1 MVIRDA
7 IDVAL
12 PADIDERRAAYEAIV
27 NAAPMSLG
35 SPEEL
40 RSELDEAHD
49 RV

>member
-12 PADIDERRAAYEAIV
+12 PVDIELRGAAFAAIIE
-27 NAAPMSLG
+27 AAPMTVG
-35 SPEEL
+35 SPDDL
-40 RSELDEAHD
+40 RRELDEAHD